1 MSGNVSNKARFD
13 HKMPELV
20 LSNFFLFSHNQAQ
33 RTRFQ
38 NKYLETSAVYWGKKF
53 WQLHFS
59 RDEIH
64 IYNFFLQNETTSWEN
79 IWRRTR
85 KKIVFITL
93 FCLYKLH
100 KRSKTHNWSFT
111 YPQNKNKSFQNIHF
125 KKLQIFKSFQNIS
138 LTKFLKQFYHY
149 KDDF

>member
-13 HKMPELV
+13 HKMPELL

-64 IYNFFLQNETTSWEN
+64 TYNFFLQNETTCWEN
-79 IWRRTR
+79 MWRSTR
-85 KKIVFITL
+85 KKIVLITL

-100 KRSKTHNWSFT
+100 KRSTTHNRSFT
-111 YPQNKNKSFQNIHF
+111 YTQNKNKSFQNIHF
-125 KKLQIFKSFQNIS
+125 KKLQIVSEFQSNKIFKAILQRWLLN
-138 LTKFLKQFYHY
+138 
-149 KDDF
+149 

>member
-1 MSGNVSNKARFD
+1 MFQIKPDWIIKCPNFY
-13 HKMPELV
+13 LV
-20 LSNFFLFSHNQAQ
+20 IFFLFSHNQAQ

-64 IYNFFLQNETTSWEN
+64 TYNFFLQNETTCWEN
-79 IWRRTR
+79 MWRSTR
-85 KKIVFITL
+85 KKIVLITL

-100 KRSKTHNWSFT
+100 KRSTTHNRSFT
-111 YPQNKNKSFQNIHF
+111 YTQNKNKSFQNIHF
-125 KKLQIFKSFQNIS
+125 KKLQIVSEFQSNKIFKAILQRWLLN
-138 LTKFLKQFYHY
+138 
-149 KDDF
+149 